1 MSGHVSGKRAVVEA
15 LRAGG
20 VNEVLLAD
28 GARDTEGL
36 REVREA
42 AATAGVPIK
51 RVPREQLD
59 RMAEDHRGVVANLSP
74 ATTSGRELS
83 ERDLSS
89 FLFSDQ
95 AIVVILDGV
104 SDPQNLGAAA
114 RAADSAGAEMLVT
127 RVKRAAGVTDAAV
140 RASAGALLTLPHA
153 RVANITKAIERLKD
167 AGFTVA
173 GLDAEAPGSIYGQP
187 CPTGRLAVVV
197 GSEGTGMSRLARE
210 HCDVLVSLPMRGKVA
225 SLNAAASLAATLF
238 AWVLPSRAVDSG
250 GRPA

>member
-1 MSGHVSGKRAVVEA
+1 MSGHVAGKRAVVEA

-20 VNEVLLAD
+20 VSEVLLAK
-28 GARDTEGL
+28 GARETEGL

-42 AATAGVPIK
+42 AATADVPIK
-51 RVPREQLD
+51 QVPREQLD
-59 RMAEDHRGVVANLSP
+59 RMEGDHRGVIARLGQT
-74 ATTSGRELS
+74 AAAGRDLT

-89 FLFSDQ
+89 FAFSGQ
-95 AIVVILDGV
+95 AVVVVLDGIT
-104 SDPQNLGAAA
+104 DPQNLGASA
-114 RAADSAGAEMLVT
+114 RAADAAGVEMLVT

-173 GLDAEAPGSIYGQP
+173 GLDAGASGDIYGQP
-187 CPTGRLAVVV
+187 CPTGRLAIVV

-238 AWVLPSRAVDSG
+238 AWVLPSR
-250 GRPA
+250 R

>member
-1 MSGHVSGKRAVVEA
+1 LSGYVSGKRAVVEA

-20 VNEVLLAD
+20 VSEVLLAS
-28 GARDTEGL
+28 GARETEGL

-42 AATAGVPIK
+42 AVTAGVPVK
-51 RVPREQLD
+51 QVPREQLD
-59 RMAEDHRGVVANLSP
+59 LVAEDHRGVVARLSQT
-74 ATTSGRELS
+74 AVAGRELS

-89 FLFSDQ
+89 FAFSEE
-95 AIVVILDGV
+95 AIVVVLDGV
-104 SDPQNLGAAA
+104 TDPQNLGAAA
-114 RAADSAGAEMLVT
+114 RAADAAGAELLVT

-153 RVANITKAIERLKD
+153 RVANITKALERLKD

-173 GLDAEAPGSIYGQP
+173 GLDAEAPGSIYEQA
-187 CPTGRLAVVV
+187 CPTGRLALVV
-197 GSEGTGMSRLARE
+197 GSEGSGMSRLAKE

-238 AWVLPSRAVDSG
+238 AWVLPLR
-250 GRPA
+250 R

>member
-1 MSGHVSGKRAVVEA
+1 MSGYVSGKRAVVEA

-20 VNEVLLAD
+20 VSEVLLAS
-28 GARDTEGL
+28 GARETEGL

-42 AATAGVPIK
+42 AVTAGVPVK
-51 RVPREQLD
+51 QVPREQLD
-59 RMAEDHRGVVANLSP
+59 LVAEDHRGVVARLSQT
-74 ATTSGRELS
+74 AVAGRELS

-89 FLFSDQ
+89 FAFSEE
-95 AIVVILDGV
+95 AIVVVLDGV
-104 SDPQNLGAAA
+104 TDPQNLGAAA
-114 RAADSAGAEMLVT
+114 RAADAAGAELLVT

-153 RVANITKAIERLKD
+153 RVANITKALERLKD

-173 GLDAEAPGSIYGQP
+173 GLDAEAPGSIYEQA
-187 CPTGRLAVVV
+187 CPTGRLALVV
-197 GSEGTGMSRLARE
+197 GSEGSGMSRLAKE

-238 AWVLPSRAVDSG
+238 AWVLPLR
-250 GRPA
+250 R

>member
-20 VNEVLLAD
+20 VSEVFLAR
-28 GARDTEGL
+28 GARETEGL

-51 RVPREQLD
+51 QVPREQLD
-59 RMAEDHRGVVANLSP
+59 RMEEDHRGVIARLGHT
-74 ATTSGRELS
+74 AAAARDLT
-83 ERDLSS
+83 ERHLSS
-89 FLFSDQ
+89 FAFSGQ
-95 AIVVILDGV
+95 AVVVVLDGIT
-104 SDPQNLGAAA
+104 DPQNLGASA
-114 RAADSAGAEMLVT
+114 RAADAAGVEMLVT

-173 GLDAEAPGSIYGQP
+173 GLDAEASGDIYGQP
-187 CPTGRLAVVV
+187 CPTGRLAIVV

-238 AWVLPSRAVDSG
+238 AWVLPSR
-250 GRPA
+250 R